1 MHTHPS
7 ILIER
12 NFIMQYL
19 DRRSSNKTRK
29 QFSNFYFIYLVLPN
43 KNSRWRNYFSWGTI
57 NCVIIFWRG
66 HSASP
71 LKVTRIK
78 RFVNSAEQMFSWP
91 AILETFLT
99 RVIGANFFIRPKCSL
114 LKQFRYTYNHKL
126 NTMIISIQFLISSL
140 LRTWIFQLYFF
151 FMVK

>member
-1 MHTHPS
+1 
-7 ILIER
+7 
-12 NFIMQYL
+12 MQYL
-19 DRRSSNKTRK
+19 DRRSNNKTRK
-29 QFSNFYFIYLVLPN
+29 QFSKFLFYIPRLPN
-43 KNSRWRNYFSWGTI
+43 KNGRWRNYFSWGTI

-66 HSASP
+66 HSVSP

-99 RVIGANFFIRPKCSL
+99 RVIGANFFIRPKGSL
-114 LKQFRYTYNHKL
+114 LKQFRYMYNHKL

-140 LRTWIFQLYFF
+140 LRTWIFQLIFF
-151 FMVK
+151 YGKITKNIS